1 MSGAVCWGGMGG
13 AMGGAPAIPGR
24 AESFSLRSHPQPT
37 PDLPSFCSSPRSL
50 QMTLNPNT
58 RFTPSKT
65 FQPQKNINTSRESTP
80 VKQTEVRAEHPTVP
94 TVPCRALEAGGG
106 SSHPLSLSCSQPGSV
121 GGCGGLL
128 GAVAF
133 PWALDVLLGTL
144 GVLAECC
151 LQAAFL
157 C

>member
-1 MSGAVCWGGMGG
+1 MGLCVGEGWGERWGE
-13 AMGGAPAIPGR
+13 PR
-24 AESFSLRSHPQPT
+24 RSQAELSPSAFASIRSPLLICPVFV
-37 PDLPSFCSSPRSL
+37 LLPRSL